1 MSKETKGT
9 GYVISAA
16 VGVFW
21 ISLVWIVIYCKFK
34 RYTRYVFVAFYVGN
48 VILEIL
54 VNLSDEKSALYAMR
68 GMEVGWVSLTIYY
81 LINTT
86 AASYCEFYICT
97 LLYTPLYLLG
107 TYYIS
112 EAS

>member
-1 MSKETKGT
+1 M
-9 GYVISAA
+9 
-16 VGVFW
+16 FW
-21 ISLVWIVIYCKFK
+21 ISLVWVVIYCKFK
-34 RYTRYVFVAFYVGN
+34 QYTRYVFVAFYVGN
-48 VILEIL
+48 VVLEIL
-54 VNLSDEKSALYAMR
+54 VNKSDEDSALYAMR
-68 GMEVGWVSLTIYY
+68 GREVGWVSLTIYY

-112 EAS
+112 VAS

>member
-1 MSKETKGT
+1 M
-9 GYVISAA
+9 
-16 VGVFW
+16 
-21 ISLVWIVIYCKFK
+21 
-34 RYTRYVFVAFYVGN
+34 N
-48 VILEIL
+48 VVLEIMIKRSGQNS
-54 VNLSDEKSALYAMR
+54 VFYAMR

-112 EAS
+112 VAS